1 MGLRINQ
8 NISALTAARTLQA
21 RQKALSKSLERLS
34 TGQRINSGADDPSGL
49 IISENLRVQS
59 DGLEKNI
66 QGNQRKVNEFRTEDA
81 KLGEVFDQLRS
92 VRTRALETLNTGGT
106 DATARAA
113 NQTSAQSSV
122 SSVTKALKGIDTTD
136 EGVDSSGLSNISRDL
151 EKIDISTSSGAQKAL
166 DTVDAAIE
174 KLSTYR
180 GEVGAYQSNN
190 LEADIRRQGVEL
202 ENLRTS
208 ESAIRDT
215 DFAEAT
221 AEFVKNRV
229 LFQANAA
236 VLSKANKTAKSA
248 LQIVNS
254 TGGAPGSSGPR
265 NLLGIA

>member
-34 TGQRINSGADDPSGL
+34 TGQQINSGADNPSGL
-49 IISENLRVQS
+49 IISENLRVQGDS
-59 DGLEKNI
+59 LERNI
-66 QGNQRKVNEFRTEDA
+66 QGDQRKINELRTEDA
-81 KLGEVFDQLRS
+81 KLGEAFDQLRS
-92 VRTRALETLNTGGT
+92 VRNRALEAVNTGGT

-122 SSVTKALKGIDTTD
+122 SSVSKVLKGIDTTD
-136 EGVDSSGLSNISRDL
+136 EGVDSSSLSGISSDL
-151 EKIDISTSSGAQKAL
+151 EKIDISTPSGAQKAL

-180 GEVGAYQSNN
+180 GEVGAHQSNN
-190 LEADIRRQGVEL
+190 LEAGVQRQGVEL
-202 ENLRTS
+202 ENLRSS

-215 DFAEAT
+215 DFADT
-221 AEFVKNRV
+221 TVEFVKNRV

-236 VLSKANKTAKSA
+236 VLSKANKTAKSG
-248 LQIVNS
+248 LQILNS
-254 TGGAPGSSGPR
+254 VGNGPSTPGPR